1 MNKIQVQMKKKKK
14 YSGKDDFKNS
24 NNENSSH
31 QSIMVRFT
39 STLHTN
45 FFAPKYFKTTVENY
59 YLM

>member
-39 STLHTN
+39 STLDTKN
-45 FFAPKYFKTTVENY
+45 FAPKYFKTTVEI
-59 YLM
+59 